1 MSAPETPGSMQAITL
16 TGLSSSPLS
25 SAIVVGGMIYT
36 SGQVGRDP
44 RSGLVA
50 PDLAGQIEQAM
61 LNLQDVLRAAGGS
74 LASVVKTTVFLTSR
88 EDVAAMNGL
97 YAPYFPVTKPA
108 RSTLIV
114 GLAQPELLF
123 EIEAIALR
131 MAEEMP

>member
-1 MSAPETPGSMQAITL
+1 MSAPETPNSMQAITL
-16 TGLSSSPLS
+16 SGLSASPLS
-25 SAIVVGGMIYT
+25 SAIVAGETIYT

-44 RSGLVA
+44 RSGRVA

-74 LASVVKTTVFLTSR
+74 LATVVKTTVFLTSR
-88 EDVAAMNGL
+88 QDVAAMNQL
-97 YAPYFPVTKPA
+97 YAPYFPATKPA

-131 MAEEMP
+131 TEERP